1 VQKSFLGSATSF
13 LENWPEV
20 SNLPRKPNWRRPIQW
35 RLRSVEKSHR
45 DSENRWFYEKYEN
58 LSSGAEIGGRLIRRG
73 AALNSEACCDRLDAL
88 IRGTVFLIGT
98 FCLPFLAFQGIVC
111 RFLLGCTRWLG
122 C

>member
-1 VQKSFLGSATSF
+1 MDQFTSEVHSATTDKWALQKRQDGVLAF
-13 LENWPEV
+13 GKPPIRRKNTGLFRPRLE
-20 SNLPRKPNWRRPIQW
+20 
-35 RLRSVEKSHR
+35 
-45 DSENRWFYEKYEN
+45 F
-58 LSSGAEIGGRLIRRG
+58 GGWLNRRG
-73 AALNSEACCDRLDAL
+73 AALNSEAHCGTLGGL